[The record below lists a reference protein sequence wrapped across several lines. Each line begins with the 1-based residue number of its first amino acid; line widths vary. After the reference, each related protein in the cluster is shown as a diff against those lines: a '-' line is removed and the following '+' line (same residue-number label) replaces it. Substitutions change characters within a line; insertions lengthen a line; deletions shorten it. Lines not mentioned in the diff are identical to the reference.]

1 MALEPR
7 TRAMKSARRQ
17 ASTKR
22 SATVAVNDRALAF
35 ARGELTIEDLDDE
48 EIARAQFRNK
58 SGDFRGRPADMV
70 PREFAT
76 EMMRRHQEMIFKEL
90 AVDVVDA
97 MKTLRDV
104 MKTGGRGPGAN
115 AQVKAAEIIL
125 QYNIG
130 KVPDK
135 IEIKGEI
142 ETWEHRAEAAVVDW
156 GELKAMQAPTTT
168 VLGKITAG
176 KNNKEDDE

>member
-1 MALEPR
+1 MPLEPR
-7 TRAMKSARRQ
+7 KAKPPA
-17 ASTKR
+17 KR
-22 SATVAVNDRALAF
+22 PAYKGDRIRVSSRALAF

-48 EIARAQFRNK
+48 EIARGQFRNAA
-58 SGDFRGRPADMV
+58 GDFRGRPANLI
-70 PREFAT
+70 PREFAS
-76 EMMRRHQEMIFKEL
+76 ELMRQHQERIFREL

-156 GELKAMQAPTTT
+156 GELKQLQAPGYTK
-168 VLGKITAG
+168 LGKIIP
-176 KNNKEDDE
+176 KDDEETDE

>member
-7 TRAMKSARRQ
+7 TRPMKSARR
-17 ASTKR
+17 TKGLKH

-58 SGDFRGRPADMV
+58 AGDFRGRPADMV

-76 EMMRRHQEMIFKEL
+76 EMMRRHQEMIFREL
-90 AVDVVDA
+90 AADVVEA

-104 MKTGGRGPGAN
+104 MRTGGRGPGAN

-156 GELKAMQAPTTT
+156 GELKALQAPATAM
-168 VLGKITAG
+168 LSKIIPKT
-176 KNNKEDDE
+176 NEEDDE